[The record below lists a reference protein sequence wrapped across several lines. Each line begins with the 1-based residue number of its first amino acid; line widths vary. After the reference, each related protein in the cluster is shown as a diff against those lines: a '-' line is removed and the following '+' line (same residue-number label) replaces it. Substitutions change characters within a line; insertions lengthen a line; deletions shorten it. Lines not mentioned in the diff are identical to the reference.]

1 MRRETRCQRAVP
13 GVTALIASAVIF
25 TVAACSVQSPE
36 NSPGE
41 GVGQPNP
48 SAVFC
53 EEQGGEYLLDT
64 GECRLAD
71 GTVRDAWEYFRANA
85 EAGEQES

>member
-1 MRRETRCQRAVP
+1 MRGETRCRRAVR
-13 GVTALIASAVIF
+13 GVAALVASAAIL
-25 TVAACSVQSPE
+25 TMTACSDQSPG

-41 GVGQPNP
+41 SVGQPNP

-53 EEQGGEYLLDT
+53 EEQGGEYLLET

-71 GTVRDAWEYFRANA
+71 GTVRDAWEYFRENA
-85 EAGEQES
+85 ESGDDE